1 MVTNE
6 DLYNNITNNKIYLNI
21 SDSNFNQSI
30 GTCLNNNNENNNY
43 DNIFENISLKYIK
56 NNNCSINRIGF
67 TKNKISVKA
76 EHTLDTLDNY
86 KKDSFINELA
96 SLLMKNNRDIRNEIK
111 DFVNSNDNLEYLKE
125 LTRSY
130 KKFRINIHN
139 ILLNENIDKIITDEL
154 LTIICKVYDINIII
168 TKDNIYK
175 IYKSS
180 NNTALGLSNYYIFK
194 KYIRVNSEKNT
205 KSINFKLLDT
215 NEDITDYLK
224 NKKKYIDEKELKNMK
239 IDELRKLGNDNNINS
254 NQKKAILVEELSNIY
269 EIYN

>member
-1 MVTNE
+1 MGWRSYSQGGKPRKQTIRARFLRV
-6 DLYNNITNNKIYLNI
+6 K
-21 SDSNFNQSI
+21 
-30 GTCLNNNNENNNY
+30 
-43 DNIFENISLKYIK
+43 
-56 NNNCSINRIGF
+56 INRIGF

-154 LTIICKVYDINIII
+154 LTIICKVYDINII
-168 TKDNIYK
+168 K
-175 IYKSS
+175 
-180 NNTALGLSNYYIFK
+180 LS
-194 KYIRVNSEKNT
+194 
-205 KSINFKLLDT
+205 
-215 NEDITDYLK
+215 
-224 NKKKYIDEKELKNMK
+224 MK
-239 IDELRKLGNDNNINS
+239 
-254 NQKKAILVEELSNIY
+254 
-269 EIYN
+269 